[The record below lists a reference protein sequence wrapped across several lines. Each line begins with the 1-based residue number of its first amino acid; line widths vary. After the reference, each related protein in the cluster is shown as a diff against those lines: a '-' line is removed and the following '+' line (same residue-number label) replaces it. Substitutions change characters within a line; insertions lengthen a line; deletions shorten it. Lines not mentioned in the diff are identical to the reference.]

1 MSVELSEKERTV
13 LRIIGDACDR
23 RGQNSV
29 KLEEVSE
36 RFKIAGFNINEV
48 MDMLYRLED
57 LGLIRLEIIGYSTII
72 HITDKAGASTGLCNL
87 RQI

>member
-1 MSVELSEKERTV
+1 MELGDRERTV

-23 RGQNSV
+23 KCQDSI

-36 RFKIAGFNINEV
+36 RFRIAGFNINDV
-48 MDMLYRLED
+48 MDVLYRLED

-72 HITDKAGASTGLCNL
+72 RITDKGKDVYRSL
-87 RQI
+87 

>member
-1 MSVELSEKERTV
+1 MSAELGERERTV

-23 RGQNSV
+23 KGQDSI

-36 RFKIAGFNINEV
+36 RFKIAGFNINDV
-48 MDMLYRLED
+48 MDVLYRLED

-72 HITDKAGASTGLCNL
+72 HITDKGRGIYRSL
-87 RQI
+87 

>member
-1 MSVELSEKERTV
+1 MIFMELGDRERTV

-23 RGQNSV
+23 KGQDSI

-36 RFKIAGFNINEV
+36 RFRIAGFNINDV
-48 MDMLYRLED
+48 MDVLYRLED

-72 HITDKAGASTGLCNL
+72 RITDKGKDVYKSL
-87 RQI
+87 

>member
-1 MSVELSEKERTV
+1 MIFMELGDRERTV

-23 RGQNSV
+23 KGQDSI

-36 RFKIAGFNINEV
+36 RFRIAGFNINDV
-48 MDMLYRLED
+48 MDVLYRLED

-72 HITDKAGASTGLCNL
+72 RITDKGKDVYRSL
-87 RQI
+87 

>member
-1 MSVELSEKERTV
+1 MELGDRERTV

-23 RGQNSV
+23 KGQDSI

-36 RFKIAGFNINEV
+36 RFRIAGFNINDV
-48 MDMLYRLED
+48 MDVLYRLED

-72 HITDKAGASTGLCNL
+72 RITDKGKDVYRSL
-87 RQI
+87 